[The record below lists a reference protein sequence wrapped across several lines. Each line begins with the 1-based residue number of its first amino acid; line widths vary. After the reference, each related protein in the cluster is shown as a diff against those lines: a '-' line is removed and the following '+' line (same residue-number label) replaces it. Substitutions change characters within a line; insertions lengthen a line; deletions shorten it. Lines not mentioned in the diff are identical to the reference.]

1 MPSLEA
7 VRKNVFETGGKMTL
21 EDVFVDPEREMETK
35 DVSLEKLKEEE
46 DRLKE
51 IMLLIES
58 QAEVVRKNLI
68 KISEARFNKG

>member
-7 VRKNVFETGGKMTL
+7 VEKIVPETREKMTL
-21 EDVFVDPEREMETK
+21 GDVFVDPEREMETK
-35 DVSLEKLKEEE
+35 DVPLEKLKEEE

-51 IMLLIES
+51 IMLLIEI